1 MSKEIFDS
9 IMTGLG
15 EAIEYERGN
24 KNAGRSRIRETQPK
38 IRPVKA
44 YTKETIKNIRLSR
57 NLSQRAF
64 AEVIGVSCKTVE
76 AWEAGRNHPAGS
88 ASRILEIIEKDSRLL
103 EHYDMV
109 MEG

>member
-1 MSKEIFDS
+1 MSKGAFNS

-15 EAIEYERGN
+15 EAIEYERGS
-24 KNAGRSRIRETQPK
+24 KNAGRSRIRETPPK
-38 IRPVKA
+38 IRPVKE
-44 YTKETIKNIRLSR
+44 YSKEAIKNIRLGL

-64 AEVIGVSCKTVE
+64 AEVLGVSHRTVE

-88 ASRILEIIEKDSRLL
+88 ASRIIEIIEKDSRIL

-109 MEG
+109 MHG